1 MKKNQKSFC
10 VAGLLLLM
18 FLLWTIAIQRID
30 VQAIGPRESKVGF
43 AVLNGWFHGITGVNW
58 LLYNLTDWL
67 GLVPLCFCFGFAILG
82 LTQLIKRRSLLKVD
96 NDIIVLGGFYII
108 VIAAYVAFEVFAI
121 NYRPVLINDYL
132 EASYPS
138 STTLLV
144 MCVMPTVIMQLN
156 RRMKNTL
163 LNKIVDC
170 AIVVFIIFMVVGRL
184 ISGVHWIT
192 DIIGSVFISA
202 GLVLIYYSIINTKK
216 D

>member
-1 MKKNQKSFC
+1 
-10 VAGLLLLM
+10 M

>member
-18 FLLWTIAIQRID
+18 FLLWTIAIQNID

-43 AVLNGWFHGITGVNW
+43 AALNGWFHSITGVNW
-58 LLYNLTDWL
+58 LLYNITDWL

-96 NDIIVLGGFYII
+96 GDILVLGGFYII

-132 EASYPS
+132 EASYPP

-156 RRMKNTL
+156 KRMKNTL
-163 LNKIVDC
+163 FRKIVDC
-170 AIVVFIIFMVVGRL
+170 VIVAFVIFMVVGRL

-192 DIIGSVFISA
+192 DIIGSLFLSF
-202 GLVLIYYSIINTKK
+202 GLVLIYYSIINTKQ